1 MVVGR
6 GLVGEIPELV
16 SEPSALGE
24 QSAAIDYIV
33 NAEQFGRVLP
43 DAVFDRLQEQNSQIR
58 TIVRNYDSQQR
69 TAFMAGY
76 AFVKEA
82 VNALASN
89 PHAYVPASRNIAH
102 SVTPE
107 KV

>member
-1 MVVGR
+1 M
-6 GLVGEIPELV
+6 
-16 SEPSALGE
+16 GE
-24 QSAAIDYIV
+24 QFAAIDYIV

-43 DAVFDRLQEQNSQIR
+43 DSVFNRLQEQDSQIR
-58 TIVRNYDSQQR
+58 SIIKTYDSQQR

-76 AFVKEA
+76 TLVKEA

-102 SVTPE
+102 LVRSERV
-107 KV
+107 